1 MYDTRPRRYQVL
13 PPVVKNLI
21 IINVLLVVIQQV
33 LWSSFHIQLA
43 DYLGLHYF
51 RSELFRPWQIVTHL
65 FMHGDPRSLQM
76 TFLHIGSN
84 MFALWMFGSILE
96 NTWGPK
102 RFLIFYFICGLGAAL
117 CHLAVLSLQYEPVVR
132 GFQDFM
138 SNPTLA
144 QFELFIRH
152 HPPRGVDGRILDR
165 LQSLYN
171 DWSNAPGD
179 NSFPKFAGQFLHE
192 YIYGAKDAAGMH
204 VDGFLD
210 EATVGA
216 SGAVFGVLFAF
227 GYLFPNL
234 ELMLL
239 FPPIPIKAKWFVIGY
254 ALLELY
260 SGIRNTAGDN
270 VAHFAHLGGMLFAF
284 LLLKLWRYR
293 YGGRNF

>member
-21 IINVLLVVIQQV
+21 IINVLLAVIQQV

-51 RSELFRPWQIVTHL
+51 RSDLFRPWQVITHM
-65 FMHGDPRSLQM
+65 FMHGDPRSIQATLM
-76 TFLHIGSN
+76 HLGSN

-96 NTWGPK
+96 NTWGQK

-117 CHLAVLSLQYEPVVR
+117 CHLAVLSLQYEPVVQAYQS
-132 GFQDFM
+132 FLA
-138 SNPTLA
+138 NPTFA
-144 QFELFIRH
+144 QFDLFFSH
-152 HPPRGVDGRILDR
+152 HPPRGVDGRILER
-165 LQSLYN
+165 LQSLYTGWAN
-171 DWSNAPGD
+171 SPGD
-179 NSFPKFAGQFLHE
+179 ASFPKFASQLLHQ
-192 YIYGAKDAAGMH
+192 YIYGARDIAGIH

-234 ELMLL
+234 ELMLI

-254 ALLELY
+254 AVIGRIQSPSATPGGSKNSLTGVLY
-260 SGIRNTAGDN
+260 PS
-270 VAHFAHLGGMLFAF
+270 F
-284 LLLKLWRYR
+284 LRGL
-293 YGGRNF
+293 